1 MAITKYTITGATWT
15 PISSAGQS
23 GTCWLNG
30 LISGGG
36 KVVINHSKTGT
47 GALLTAEGYPVADP
61 SKNEDAVQIVADDLN
76 DIFYARCT
84 DSLASAIL
92 FADVRTV

>member
-15 PISSAGQS
+15 AISSAGES

-30 LISGGG
+30 LINGGG
-36 KVVINHSKTGT
+36 KVVVNHSDAGT
-47 GALLTAEGYPVADP
+47 GGLDLTASYPVGDP
-61 SKNEDAVQIVADDLN
+61 SKNEDAVQLIADGTG

-84 DSLASAIL
+84 DPLASANLIS
-92 FADVRTV
+92 DVRTV